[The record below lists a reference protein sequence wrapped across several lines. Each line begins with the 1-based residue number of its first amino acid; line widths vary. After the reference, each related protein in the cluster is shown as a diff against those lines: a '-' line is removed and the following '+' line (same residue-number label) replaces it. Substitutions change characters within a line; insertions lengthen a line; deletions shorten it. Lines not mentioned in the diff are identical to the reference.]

1 MESGAGQGRFP
12 AIPLRVICTAKCSVA
27 RYALTG
33 DATRKA
39 ETMGQVREVYGASL
53 SPDATAFAHI
63 VDDGGYPRAVQRFL
77 RGWRASS
84 SRNVELPVEGP
95 VSRVIHSADGQWL
108 ACEVTPDGSGSRSQI
123 WLVTTDPDDRMAR
136 RIDDQEAG
144 TAELIA
150 WDGTLVAAIL
160 TGEDGVGRSCLIDPA
175 DGRHIVLD
183 SRSGGRLVDAWAGA
197 ALIRVGPRGYHEMIM
212 LFGETEIALLPSD
225 PGSTTADGIILDDH
239 QPRRLRYGLTGE
251 QTKLYNPGVGAD
263 GYVRALIRSDHGCEH
278 ARLLE
283 VTVTLDGVKYSV
295 VAERPDCDLAE
306 FAVSDDLSTVAL
318 LWNLQGRSE
327 LQILEY
333 SDYTL
338 TAPIGLPGPLA
349 RELSI
354 SAGGSMVAMTVE
366 GPALPRIVEL
376 VDPRSREWEV
386 VDTERDRGA
395 EIPGIFAQSQSITA
409 RDGLS
414 LNAWLYRPMEASAP
428 AGAVVFLHGGPEGQ
442 ARPGYNDIF
451 AQLVNDGF
459 SVLAPNVRGSGGFG
473 RTFVHADDKEKRF
486 AAIDDVADCVRFLVD
501 SGLADPRR
509 VACAGWSYGGYLTQ
523 AALTFHPAL
532 FAAGISICGMS
543 DLSTFYRNT
552 EPWIADSSYPEYGH
566 PIGDRELL
574 EQLSP
579 LRRVDALVAPLLVVH
594 GAHDTNVPVSE
605 SEQIVEALRNV
616 GRRVHYLLFSDDGHE
631 IVKRENRAA
640 LATAMSEW
648 LTVAFDASAVSPPS
662 RAVREV
668 GNA

>member
-1 MESGAGQGRFP
+1 MGQ
-12 AIPLRVICTAKCSVA
+12 
-27 RYALTG
+27 
-33 DATRKA
+33 
-39 ETMGQVREVYGASL
+39 QVREVYGASL

-84 SRNVELPVEGP
+84 SRDVELPVEGP
-95 VSRVIHSADGQWL
+95 VSRVVHSADGQWL
-108 ACEVTPDGSGSRSQI
+108 ACEVTLDGSGSRSQI
-123 WLVTTDPDDRMAR
+123 WVVTTDPDDRTAW
-136 RIDDQEAG
+136 RIDDEEAG

-175 DGRHIVLD
+175 DGRHTVLD
-183 SRSGGRLVDAWAGA
+183 RRSGGRLVDAWAGA

-212 LFGETEIALLPSD
+212 LLGQTEIALLPAD

-251 QTKLYNPGVGAD
+251 TKLYYPGTGAD
-263 GYVRALIRSDHGCEH
+263 GYVRALVRSDNGCEH

-283 VTVTLDGVKYSV
+283 VTVTLDGVTYFV

-306 FAVSDDLSTVAL
+306 FTVSDDLSTVAL
-318 LWNLQGRSE
+318 LWNLQGGSE

-333 SDYTL
+333 TDYTL
-338 TAPIGLPGPLA
+338 GPPIPLPGPVA
-349 RELSI
+349 SQLSI

-366 GPALPRIVEL
+366 GPDLPRTVEL
-376 VDPRSREWEV
+376 VDPRSREWEL
-386 VDTERDRGA
+386 VDTERGDRA
-395 EIPGIFAQSQSITA
+395 VIPGICAVPQTITA

-414 LNAWLYRPMEASAP
+414 LNAWLYPPINAGAS
-428 AGAVVFLHGGPEGQ
+428 AGAVIFLHGGPEDQ

-451 AQLVNDGF
+451 ARLVNDGF
-459 SVLAPNVRGSGGFG
+459 TVLTPNVRGSGGFG
-473 RTFVHADDKEKRF
+473 RTFVHADDKENRF
-486 AAIDDVADCVRFLVD
+486 AAIDDVADCARFLVD
-501 SGLADPRR
+501 NGLADPHRI
-509 VACAGWSYGGYLTQ
+509 ACAGWSYGGYLTL
-523 AALTFHPAL
+523 AALTFHPDL

-552 EPWIADSSYPEYGH
+552 EPWIADSAYPEYGH

-574 EQLSP
+574 EELSP
-579 LRRVDALVAPLLVVH
+579 LRRADALVAPLLVVH

-605 SEQIVEALRNV
+605 SEQIVDALRQI
-616 GRRVHYLLFSDDGHE
+616 GRDVRYLLFGNDGHG
-631 IVKRENRAA
+631 IIKRKNRAT
-640 LATAMSEW
+640 LAAAMSEW
-648 LTVAFDASAVSPPS
+648 MIRAFDTAEGLGLDHAASSS
-662 RAVREV
+662 
-668 GNA
+668 G